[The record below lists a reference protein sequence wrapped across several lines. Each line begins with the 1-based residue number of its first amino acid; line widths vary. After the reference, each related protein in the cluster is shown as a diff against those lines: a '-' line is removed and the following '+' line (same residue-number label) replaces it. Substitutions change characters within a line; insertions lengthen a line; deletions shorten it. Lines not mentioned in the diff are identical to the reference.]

1 MFDIF
6 GTAVYRTEMARLNEW
21 RRFLHACVHNPAVFT
36 SMDQI
41 SRFGTLVRYGFLSPA
56 NAYAF
61 MIGKASPSQ
70 YARLQSF
77 ELVLNELKEFDT
89 VNLSKFFES
98 WQKTNPVAV
107 EVNMSAS
114 QSVVPG
120 FNNSELEFIDLFGD
134 L

>member
-6 GTAVYRTEMARLNEW
+6 GSAVYRTEVARLKEW
-21 RRFLHACVHNPAVFT
+21 RKILYACVHNPAVFT
-36 SMDQI
+36 SLDQF
-41 SRFGTLVRYGFLSPA
+41 SRFSTLVRYGFLSSG

-61 MIGKASPSQ
+61 MTGKATPAQ
-70 YARLQSF
+70 YARLQTF
-77 ELVLNELKEFDT
+77 EILLNELKEFDT
-89 VNLSKFFES
+89 VNLYKFFEK
-98 WQKTNPVAV
+98 WQKTNPVAA

-120 FNNSELEFIDLFGD
+120 FNDSELEFIDLFGD